1 VGQKWLGPSYVFI
14 SFKLV
19 LGPHTHTLCVCVCV
33 CVSLCVCVCD
43 FETIVYLWMAV
54 CEGVRE
60 VRGEWGDTNWGE
72 VVGKE
77 ELPRPHTYTHTH
89 PHSCMSDWP
98 VG

>member
-1 VGQKWLGPSYVFI
+1 
-14 SFKLV
+14 
-19 LGPHTHTLCVCVCV
+19 
-33 CVSLCVCVCD
+33 
-43 FETIVYLWMAV
+43 MAV